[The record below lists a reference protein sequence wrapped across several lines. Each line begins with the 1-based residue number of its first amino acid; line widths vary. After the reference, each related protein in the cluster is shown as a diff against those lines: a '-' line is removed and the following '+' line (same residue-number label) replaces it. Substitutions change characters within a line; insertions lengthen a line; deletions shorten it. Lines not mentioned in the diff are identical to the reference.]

1 MSSDI
6 QPIFVSPESRHFDGR
21 SQHVVV
27 PHRPEWLLE
36 QGVVVLDFTADRL
49 KGDQGL
55 ISKDANGKL
64 DGGHLTIRL
73 DEGKVVVRLQ
83 DKKSDYVV
91 QSPPNTVKR
100 GVPTRLALAFGPG
113 GMKLYVDGKAVGSNA
128 YQGGLQG
135 NQEPL
140 VIGALDWKSSPG
152 TADNLEAF
160 FAGAISWLALY
171 ARSLDAPA
179 IAALGPAGTVPAQVD
194 LLGPSVQQ
202 TVQMVVTEG
211 PTITFSPEELEK
223 NLNISPT
230 LGITPTPE
238 APVTVA
244 SAPNTFNPIVMSIE
258 QSIRQHTGST
268 DENQLR
274 AALYVSFMEILK
286 NPSSP
291 QRQAVMDWLALQV
304 KQTRV
309 EAARLALAEYDRW
322 DRDPWNYQPPAG
334 YDFPTYAI
342 PPPGH
347 FLWLSSTPNPPV
359 LANKSWGTY
368 FADIISNNGW
378 SPLNN
383 PMLNKGQKSSSIENV
398 VGFPTFGTVRAYE
411 KLYGTEGGPKIL
423 AETTA
428 YLSSGH
434 LKLPLVKTE
443 KPAELLAKITAN
455 LSSDS
460 LMTPQ
465 VETTITSPTG
475 VATWRVVHLE
485 TIAPFTQR
493 NLNALVAELANRIR
507 GVSKRVSFAVDEK
520 TALADIVKTF
530 TKKEL
535 RSAIGKIASGEIL
548 SNFVVSFVLSSALQE
563 IISESF
569 MLDTKVKLRG
579 ELVAELRKQ
588 QAAPPDVSNLL
599 YYDLN
604 DIIQIYADD
613 YQPTDPVELERMMGP
628 QEVYRAF
635 LLSTIK

>member
-6 QPIFVSPESRHFDGR
+6 QPIFVSQEPRQFDGR

-49 KGDQGL
+49 KGKQGL

-64 DGGHLTIRL
+64 DGGHLSFWL
-73 DEGKVVVRLQ
+73 DEGGVVARLQ
-83 DKKSDYVV
+83 DKNSDYVV
-91 QSPPNTVKR
+91 QSPAKTVKI
-100 GVPTRLALAFGPG
+100 GMPTRLALAFGPG

-152 TADNLEAF
+152 AADNLEAF

-230 LGITPTPE
+230 LGVTPIPE
-238 APVTVA
+238 PSVTVA
-244 SAPNTFNPIVMSIE
+244 SAPNTFNPIVMGIE

-268 DENQLR
+268 DENQVR
-274 AALYVSFMEILK
+274 AALYVSFMEMLQT
-286 NPSSP
+286 PSSP

-322 DRDPWNYQPPAG
+322 NRDPWSYQPPGG
-334 YDFPTYAI
+334 YDFPAYQI
-342 PPPGH
+342 PHPRSH
-347 FLWLSSTPNPPV
+347 IWYTTTPNPPV
-359 LANKSWGTY
+359 LANKSWQSW
-368 FADIISNNGW
+368 FADIVSNNGW
-378 SPLNN
+378 SPLNH
-383 PMLNKGQKSSSIENV
+383 PMFYNGQKNSSIENI
-398 VGFPTFGTVRAYE
+398 VGFPTFGTLLAYQ
-411 KLYGTEGGPKIL
+411 KLYATGDGAKML
-423 AETTA
+423 AEVTA
-428 YLSSGH
+428 YLNSESFN
-434 LKLPLVKTE
+434 LPPIVGAIIA
-443 KPAELLAKITAN
+443 PAN
-455 LSSDS
+455 LNVMRA
-460 LMTPQ
+460 LNL
-465 VETTITSPTG
+465 
-475 VATWRVVHLE
+475 AA
-485 TIAPFTQR
+485 IAPHSQRSLQFMVDLLQKRIGGEPAVPLKVVRGTKPTQ
-493 NLNALVAELANRIR
+493 I
-507 GVSKRVSFAVDEK
+507 
-520 TALADIVKTF
+520 DIARSYTS
-530 TKKEL
+530 TQL
-535 RSAIGKIASGEIL
+535 RTAIGRIISGEIL
-548 SNFVVSFVLSSALQE
+548 GSFVASFVLSAALQE
-563 IISESF
+563 IVSEAI
-569 MLDTKVKLRG
+569 MLDAKVKLRG
-579 ELVAELRKQ
+579 QLEKHLEKQ
-588 QAAPPDVSNLL
+588 QSAPPDVSNLL

-604 DIIQIYADD
+604 NMIQIYVDD
-613 YQPTDPVELERMMGP
+613 YQPTDPTELERLMGP